1 MKNTKRLDSF
11 FIATISFLFLSS
23 SCGQT
28 LQKGKNLSSDSK
40 TGLEQRTTTKEIIVA
55 ANQTDKYLAL
65 FKDKKVAV
73 VANNTSVIF
82 RQNSE
87 NEDSVHL
94 VDSLLS
100 LGVKIVKAFAPEHG
114 FRGDADAGA
123 KIKDERDPKTNLP
136 VTSLYGANYKPSAEQ
151 LRGVDIVVFDIQDV
165 GARFYTYLSTMHYVM
180 EACAE
185 NNIPFVVFDRPN
197 PNGHYIDGPVLEKGF
212 ESFVGLH
219 PVPIVY
225 GMTIGEYAKMINGEK
240 WLKNGIQCDLTV
252 IPLENYTHEI
262 PYSLPLRPSPNLPND
277 KSINLY
283 ASLCL
288 FEGTN
293 VNAGRGTENQF
304 QVFGSPYL
312 PSDLYPYSYT
322 PVSNFG
328 AKNPKYLGEKCFGL
342 DLTQTENLQELN
354 FNWLIDA
361 YNASASKDDFI
372 KYQSHFDRLA
382 GTDALRKQIIEGR
395 SFEEI
400 KSTWKTGLDS
410 FKNIRLKYLLYE

>member
-1 MKNTKRLDSF
+1 MKNTKRLPSF
-11 FIATISFLFLSS
+11 FIVMISFLFLSS

-28 LQKGKNLSSDSK
+28 LQKGKNSSSYSE
-40 TGLEQRTTTKEIIVA
+40 TVIEQGITKKEIIVA
-55 ANQTDKYLAL
+55 ANQTAKYLGL
-65 FKDKKVAV
+65 FKGKNVAI

-87 NEDSVHL
+87 NADSAHL

-100 LGVKIVKAFAPEHG
+100 LDVKIVKAFAPEHG

-123 KIKDERDPKTNLP
+123 KIKDEKDPKTNLP
-136 VTSLYGANYKPSAEQ
+136 VTSLYGANYKPSADQ
-151 LRGVDIVVFDIQDV
+151 LKGVDIVVFDIQDV

-185 NNIPFVVFDRPN
+185 NNIPVVVLDRPN
-197 PNGHYIDGPVLEKGF
+197 PNGHYIDGPVLENKF

-219 PVPIVY
+219 PVPMVY

-252 IPLENYTHEI
+252 ISLKNYTHESS
-262 PYSLPLRPSPNLPND
+262 YSLPLRPSPNLPND
-277 KSINLY
+277 KAINLY
-283 ASLCL
+283 PSLCL

-293 VNAGRGTENQF
+293 VNAGRGTETQF

-312 PSDLYPYSYT
+312 PRETYPFSYT

-328 AKNPKYLGEKCFGL
+328 AKSPKYVNEECYGL
-342 DLTQTENLQELN
+342 DLTRTVHLAEINL
-354 FNWLIDA
+354 NWLIDA
-361 YNASASKDDFI
+361 YRASDGQEQFF
-372 KYQSHFDRLA
+372 KYPEFFDKLA
-382 GTDALRKQIIEGR
+382 GTDSLRKQIIEGA

-400 KSTWKTGLDS
+400 RRGWKTGLDT
-410 FKNIRLKYLLYE
+410 FKSIRAKYLLYE